1 MMRMNGICFPSA
13 QSAINSDAFTAASG
27 QPMHQTAAT
36 PEVAPAIR
44 KKKPWTRKRKIIFG
58 AVGLVVLWIIV
69 AIIQSKREKPIPVT
83 TDKALRKTIVQTVS
97 ATGKVQPE
105 IEVKISP
112 EVAGEIIELPVE
124 DGKPVKK
131 ADLLVKIKPDS
142 YKALLEQQEAAIS
155 AAKATNLQQKATM
168 MKTEQDLKRADDMYA
183 KKTIS
188 IQEYNT
194 AQAAADVAKNT
205 FESSLHEI
213 ERAEAGSSQARDQL
227 SKTTVYS
234 PIDGTVT
241 ILNSKLGERI
251 VATGQFAGTEVMRVA
266 DLGHM
271 EARVDVNENDVVNV
285 KVTDKANV
293 KIDAYGDRKFHGTVY
308 QIANTG
314 KTTGAGT
321 QEEVTNFEVK
331 IRIDDHDVTLKP
343 GLSCTADIETNMI
356 KDAVAVPMQAVT
368 IRTGESNL
376 SPEEIEKKKQKA
388 AARDKGDNNAEFTNE
403 KQEKAA
409 KKEEREK
416 LAKVVFL
423 KNGSKAKLVKVTTGI
438 SDDTYMEIK
447 SGVQPGDEVISGSYS
462 AISRK
467 LKDGAKVTYD
477 KETAK

>member
-1 MMRMNGICFPSA
+1 
-13 QSAINSDAFTAASG
+13 
-27 QPMHQTAAT
+27 MHQALAT
-36 PEVAPAIR
+36 PETAPKVER
-44 KKKPWTRKRKIIFG
+44 KRRSTRKRQII
-58 AVGLVVLWIIV
+58 VGVVGFFVLWLIIS
-69 AIIQSKREKPIPVT
+69 ISLSKREKPIPVT
-83 TDKALRKTIVQTVS
+83 TEKAARKTILQIVS

-105 IEVKISP
+105 TEVKISP
-112 EVAGEIIELPVE
+112 EVAGEIIDLPVE
-124 DGKPVKK
+124 DGKGVNKG
-131 ADLLVKIKPDS
+131 DLLVRIKPDS

-155 AAKATNLQQKATM
+155 TAKATNLQQKATM
-168 MKTEQDLKRADDMYA
+168 LKTEQDIKRAEDMYA

-188 IQEYNT
+188 VQEYNA
-194 AQAAADVAKNT
+194 AQAAYDVAKNT
-205 FESSLHEI
+205 YESSLHEI
-213 ERAEAGSSQARDQL
+213 ERAQAGSSQARDQL

-285 KVTDKANV
+285 KGSDKANV

-343 GLSCTADIETNMI
+343 GLSCTADIETSMV

-368 IRTGESNL
+368 IRTGDSNL
-376 SPEEIEKKKQKA
+376 SPEEIEKKKQKTA
-388 AARDKGDNNAEFTNE
+388 QRDKGDNNAEYVNE
-403 KQEKAA
+403 RQEKATQR
-409 KKEEREK
+409 EEREK

-423 KNGSKAKLVKVTTGI
+423 KKGSKAQSVKVTTGI

-447 SGVQPGDEVISGSYS
+447 TGVQPGDEVISGSYS

-467 LKDGAKVTYD
+467 LKNGAKVAYD
-477 KETAK
+477 KEVTK

>member
-1 MMRMNGICFPSA
+1 
-13 QSAINSDAFTAASG
+13 
-27 QPMHQTAAT
+27 MHQALTTLPLAQDA
-36 PEVAPAIR
+36 
-44 KKKPWTRKRKIIFG
+44 KKRRLRRKRNIIFG
-58 AVGLVVLWIIV
+58 AAGAVLLLVIGLFV
-69 AIIQSKREKPIPVT
+69 AGKREKPIPVT
-83 TDKALRKTIVQTVS
+83 TEKAARRTILQTVS
-97 ATGKVQPE
+97 ATGKIQPE
-105 IEVKISP
+105 TEVKISP

-124 DGKPVKK
+124 DGMQVKK
-131 ADLLVKIKPDS
+131 GDLLLKIKPDS

-168 MKTEQDLKRADDMYA
+168 MKTEHDFKRAEDLFN
-183 KKTIS
+183 KKLIS
-188 IQEYNT
+188 EQEYNT
-194 AQAAADVAKNT
+194 AQAAYDVAKNT

-213 ERAEAGSSQARDQL
+213 ERAQAGSSQARDQL
-227 SKTTVYS
+227 SKTTIYS

-241 ILNSKLGERI
+241 VLNSKQGERL

-266 DLGHM
+266 DLSHM
-271 EARVDVNENDVVNV
+271 EARVDVNENDVVSV
-285 KVTDKANV
+285 KVGDKAEV

-343 GLSCTADIETNMI
+343 GLSCTADIETNMV
-356 KDAVAVPMQAVT
+356 KDVVAVPMQAVT

-388 AARDKGDNNAEFTNE
+388 AARDKGDNNAEFVNQ

-409 KKEEREK
+409 QKEEREK

-423 KNGSKAKLVKVTTGI
+423 KKGSKAQMVKVTTGI
-438 SDDTYMEIK
+438 SDDTYTEIK
-447 SGVQPGDEVISGSYS
+447 SGIQPGEEVVAGSYS

-467 LKDGAKVTYD
+467 LKDGAKVAID
-477 KETAK
+477 KEGTK

>member
-1 MMRMNGICFPSA
+1 
-13 QSAINSDAFTAASG
+13 
-27 QPMHQTAAT
+27 MHQTLTTPTTAPQAAKT
-36 PEVAPAIR
+36 R
-44 KKKPWTRKRKIIFG
+44 RLRRKRYIIFG
-58 AVGLVVLWIIV
+58 SIGLLMLAIVVSIIW
-69 AIIQSKREKPIPVT
+69 SKREKPIPVT
-83 TDKALRKTIVQTVS
+83 TERAVRKTILQTVS

-105 IEVKISP
+105 TEVKISP

-124 DGKPVKK
+124 DGMSIKK
-131 ADLLVKIKPDS
+131 GDLLVKIKPDS

-155 AAKATNLQQKATM
+155 SAKATNLQQKATM
-168 MKTEQDLKRADDMYA
+168 LKTEQDFKRADDMFS

-188 IQEYNT
+188 IQEYNA
-194 AQAAADVAKNT
+194 AQAAFDVAKNT

-213 ERAEAGSSQARDQL
+213 ERAQAGSSQARDQL

-266 DLGHM
+266 DLTHM
-271 EARVDVNENDVVNV
+271 QAVVDVNENDVPNV
-285 KVTDKANV
+285 KVGDKARV
-293 KIDAYGDRKFHGTVY
+293 KIDAYGERRFNGTVA

-331 IRIDDHDVTLKP
+331 INLDRESVLLRP
-343 GLSCTADIETNMI
+343 GLSCTADVETNMV

-368 IRTGESNL
+368 IRTGDSNL

-388 AARDKGDNNAEFTNE
+388 VERDKGENSAEYVNERQE
-403 KQEKAA
+403 KQAQ
-409 KKEEREK
+409 KEEREK

-423 KNGSKAKLVKVTTGI
+423 KKGGKAQMVKVTTGI
-438 SDDTYMEIK
+438 SDETYMEIK
-447 SGVQPGDEVISGSYS
+447 SGIKPGDEVISGSYS

-467 LKDGAKVTYD
+467 LKDGAKVTID
-477 KETAK
+477 KEALK

>member
-1 MMRMNGICFPSA
+1 
-13 QSAINSDAFTAASG
+13 
-27 QPMHQTAAT
+27 MHQALT
-36 PEVAPAIR
+36 PSPVAQQLA
-44 KKKPWTRKRKIIFG
+44 KKRYSRRRRYIIWG
-58 AVGLVVLWIIV
+58 SIGLVLLLIV
-69 AIIQSKREKPIPVT
+69 ILFLASKREKPIPVT
-83 TDKALRKTIVQTVS
+83 TEKAVRKTILQTVS

-112 EVAGEIIELPVE
+112 EVAGEIIDLPVE
-124 DGKPVKK
+124 DGMPVKK
-131 ADLLVKIKPDS
+131 GDLLVKIKPDS

-168 MKTEQDLKRADDMYA
+168 MKTEQDFKRAEDLFN
-183 KKTIS
+183 KKLIS
-188 IQEYNT
+188 VQEYNA
-194 AQAAADVAKNT
+194 AQAAYDVAKNT
-205 FESSLHEI
+205 YESSLHEI
-213 ERAEAGSSQARDQL
+213 ERAQAGSSQARDQL

-234 PIDGTVT
+234 PIDGTIT

-285 KVTDKANV
+285 KVGDKANV

-343 GLSCTADIETNMI
+343 ALSCTADIETNMV
-356 KDAVAVPMQAVT
+356 KDVVAVPMQSVT
-368 IRTGESNL
+368 IRTGDTNL
-376 SPEEIEKKKQKA
+376 SPEEIEKKKQKTA
-388 AARDKGDNNAEFTNE
+388 QRDKGDNSADYVNE
-403 KQEKAA
+403 RQEKAA
-409 KKEEREK
+409 QKEEHEK
-416 LAKVVFL
+416 IAKVVFL
-423 KNGSKAKLVKVTTGI
+423 KKRSKAQMVKVTTGI

-447 SGVQPGDEVISGSYS
+447 SGVQPGDEVVSGSYS

-467 LKDGAKVTYD
+467 LKDSAKLTYD
-477 KETAK
+477 KEATK

>member
-1 MMRMNGICFPSA
+1 
-13 QSAINSDAFTAASG
+13 
-27 QPMHQTAAT
+27 MHQALTT
-36 PEVAPAIR
+36 PPVAPQIA
-44 KKKPWTRKRKIIFG
+44 RKRRARRKRYIIFG
-58 AVGLVVLWIIV
+58 SIGLILLWIIV
-69 AIIQSKREKPIPVT
+69 SFILSKREKPIPVT
-83 TDKALRKTIVQTVS
+83 TEKAVRKTILQTVS

-105 IEVKISP
+105 TEVKISP

-124 DGKPVKK
+124 DGMSIKK
-131 ADLLVKIKPDS
+131 GDLLVKVKPDS

-155 AAKATNLQQKATM
+155 SAKATNLQQKATM
-168 MKTEQDLKRADDMYA
+168 MKTEQDIKRAEDMFA

-188 IQEYNT
+188 VQEYNA
-194 AQAAADVAKNT
+194 AQAAYDVAKNT
-205 FESSLHEI
+205 YESSLHEI
-213 ERAEAGSSQARDQL
+213 ERAQAGSSQARDAL

-241 ILNSKLGERI
+241 ILTSKLGERI

-266 DLGHM
+266 DLEHM
-271 EARVDVNENDVVNV
+271 QAVVDVNENDVPNV
-285 KVTDKANV
+285 KVGDKARV
-293 KIDAYGDRKFHGTVY
+293 KIDAYGDRKFNGTVA

-331 IRIDDHDVTLKP
+331 INLDRENVLLRP
-343 GLSCTADIETNMI
+343 GLSATADIETNMV

-368 IRTGESNL
+368 IRTGDSNL

-388 AARDKGDNNAEFTNE
+388 AERDKGDNNADYVNERQE
-403 KQEKAA
+403 KQVQ
-409 KKEEREK
+409 KEEREK

-423 KNGSKAKLVKVTTGI
+423 KTGSKAQIVKVTTGI

-447 SGVQPGDEVISGSYS
+447 SGIQPGDEVISGSYS

-477 KETAK
+477 KEGTK

>member
-1 MMRMNGICFPSA
+1 V
-13 QSAINSDAFTAASG
+13 T
-27 QPMHQTAAT
+27 
-36 PEVAPAIR
+36 E
-44 KKKPWTRKRKIIFG
+44 K
-58 AVGLVVLWIIV
+58 AV
-69 AIIQSKREKPIPVT
+69 
-83 TDKALRKTIVQTVS
+83 RKTILQTVS

-131 ADLLVKIKPDS
+131 DDLLVKIKPDS
-142 YKALLEQQEAAIS
+142 YKALLEQQEASIS
-155 AAKATNLQQKATM
+155 SARATNLQLKATM
-168 MKTEQDLKRADDMYA
+168 LKTEQDLKRADDMYA
-183 KKTIS
+183 KKAIS

-194 AQAAADVAKNT
+194 AQAASDVAKNT
-205 FESSLHEI
+205 YESSLHEI
-213 ERAEAGSSQARDQL
+213 ERAEAASSQARDAL

-266 DLGHM
+266 DLNHM

-285 KVTDKANV
+285 KVGDKANV
-293 KIDAYGDRKFHGTVY
+293 KIDAYGDRKFHGRVY

-314 KTTGAGT
+314 KMTGAGT

-331 IRIDDHDVTLKP
+331 IRIEDHDVTLKP
-343 GLSCTADIETNMI
+343 ALSCTADIETNMV
-356 KDAVAVPMQAVT
+356 KDVVAVPMQAVT
-368 IRTGESNL
+368 IRTGDSNL
-376 SPEEIEKKKQKA
+376 SPEEIEKKKQKE
-388 AARDKGDNNAEFTNE
+388 AARDKGDNNAEFVNE
-403 KQEKAA
+403 KAEKHAQ
-409 KKEEREK
+409 KEEREK

-423 KNGSKAKLVKVTTGI
+423 KKGSKASLVKVTTGI

-447 SGVQPGDEVISGSYS
+447 SGIQPGDEVISGSYS

-467 LKDGAKVTYD
+467 LKDGAKVSYD
-477 KETAK
+477 KEISK

>member
-1 MMRMNGICFPSA
+1 
-13 QSAINSDAFTAASG
+13 
-27 QPMHQTAAT
+27 MHQTLTT
-36 PEVAPAIR
+36 PPSASQQA
-44 KKKPWTRKRKIIFG
+44 KKRRLRRKRYIIFG
-58 AVGLVVLWIIV
+58 SIGLVLLLIIGSVV
-69 AIIQSKREKPIPVT
+69 AGKREKPIPVT
-83 TDKALRKTIVQTVS
+83 TETAVRKTILQTVS
-97 ATGKVQPE
+97 ATGKIQPE
-105 IEVKISP
+105 TEVKISP
-112 EVAGEIIELPVE
+112 EVAGEIIDLPVE
-124 DGKPVKK
+124 DGKAVKK
-131 ADLLVKIKPDS
+131 GDLLVRIKPDS

-168 MKTEQDLKRADDMYA
+168 VKAEQDLKRADDMYA

-188 IQEYNT
+188 IQEYNS
-194 AQAAADVAKNT
+194 AQAASDVAKNT
-205 FESSLHEI
+205 YESSLHEI

-271 EARVDVNENDVVNV
+271 EARIDVNENDVVNV
-285 KVTDKANV
+285 KVGDKAKV
-293 KIDAYGDRKFHGTVY
+293 KVDAYGDRKFHGTVY

-314 KTTGAGT
+314 TMTGAGT
-321 QEEVTNFEVK
+321 QEEVTNFQVK
-331 IRIDDHDVTLKP
+331 VRIDDHDVTLKP
-343 GLSCTADIETNMI
+343 GLSCTADIETNMV
-356 KDAVAVPMQAVT
+356 KDVVAVPMQAVT

-388 AARDKGDNNAEFTNE
+388 AARDKGDNNAAFTNA
-403 KQEKAA
+403 KAEKAA
-409 KKEEREK
+409 QKEEREK

-423 KNGSKAKLVKVTTGI
+423 KKGSTAKLVKVTTGI

-467 LKDGAKVTYD
+467 LKEGAKVTYD
-477 KETAK
+477 KEVSK

>member
-1 MMRMNGICFPSA
+1 
-13 QSAINSDAFTAASG
+13 
-27 QPMHQTAAT
+27 MHQTVVTPPTAAAT
-36 PEVAPAIR
+36 A
-44 KKKPWTRKRKIIFG
+44 KKRRSRRRRYVIFG
-58 AVGLVVLWIIV
+58 SIGLLVLWIV
-69 AIIQSKREKPIPVT
+69 VSIILGKREKPIPVT
-83 TDKALRKTIVQTVS
+83 TEKALRKTILQTVS
-97 ATGKVQPE
+97 ATGKIQPE

-124 DGKPVKK
+124 DGMRVKK
-131 ADLLVKIKPDS
+131 GDLLVKIKPDS

-155 AAKATNLQQKATM
+155 TAKATNLQQKATM
-168 MKTEQDLKRADDMYA
+168 MKTEQDFKRAEDLFNQ
-183 KKTIS
+183 KLIS
-188 IQEYNT
+188 AQEYN
-194 AQAAADVAKNT
+194 AAEAAYDVAKNT
-205 FESSLHEI
+205 YESSLHEI
-213 ERAEAGSSQARDQL
+213 ERAQAGSSQARDQL

-234 PIDGTVT
+234 PIEGRVT

-285 KVTDKANV
+285 KVGDNANV

-343 GLSCTADIETNMI
+343 GLSCTADVETDMV
-356 KDAVAVPMQAVT
+356 KDVVAVPMQSVT
-368 IRTGESNL
+368 IRTGDSNL
-376 SPEEIEKKKQKA
+376 SPEEIEKQKQKA
-388 AARDKGDNNAEFTNE
+388 AARDKGDNNAEFVNE
-403 KQEKAA
+403 RLERQAQ
-409 KKEEREK
+409 KEGREK

-423 KNGSKAKLVKVTTGI
+423 KNGNKAQMVKVTTGI

-447 SGVQPGDEVISGSYS
+447 SGIKPDDEVISGSYG

-467 LKDGAKVTYD
+467 LKDGAKVAID
-477 KETAK
+477 KEATK